1 MKVFVDSVFKPIELT
16 IKIETPG
23 ELNELYA
30 RLNAPEK
37 NVRDYRLIEGLDLKY
52 SNTEP
57 LWEVIK
63 TECRK
68 YLEKIKGRK

>member
-1 MKVFVDSVFKPIELT
+1 MEVSVDRGFKPIELA
-16 IKIETPG
+16 IKIETPE

-30 RLNAPEK
+30 RVNAPEK
-37 NVRDYRLIEGLDLKY
+37 NVKDYRLIEGLDLKY

-68 YLEKIKGRK
+68 YFGKD

>member
-1 MKVFVDSVFKPIELT
+1 MKVSVDSDFKPIKLT
-16 IKIETPG
+16 IEIETPG

-30 RLNAPEK
+30 RVNAPIK
-37 NVRDYRLIEGLDLKY
+37 NVKDYRLIEGLDLGY
-52 SNTEP
+52 SNIKP

-68 YLEKIKGRK
+68 YFGKD